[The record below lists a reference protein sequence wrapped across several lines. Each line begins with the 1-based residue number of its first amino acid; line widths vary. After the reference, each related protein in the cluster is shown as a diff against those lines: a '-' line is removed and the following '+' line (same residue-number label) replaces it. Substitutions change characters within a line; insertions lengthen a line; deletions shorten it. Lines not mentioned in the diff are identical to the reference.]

1 METAHHSPAAD
12 VGVEEPPRRS
22 AKSGL
27 REPPVTKTGLIL
39 WLLAYVVLTGV
50 AILVGFLI
58 VDHLDAVQ
66 DLDRRVARWLGDE
79 RTDGWTSMSW
89 WGSGLAESFV
99 KIAAAAAL
107 SAFFLWKFRRWSE
120 ATLLVGALVLE
131 VMIFTTSSFVV
142 DRARPGVPKLD
153 TIPPTSSFP
162 SGHAAAAVA
171 FYGALAIIVFWHTR
185 HRVARAVVVGAA
197 IVFPLIVGASRMYR
211 GMHHLSDVIVGFVVG
226 GMALWVTYL
235 VVNGIRSRSDAT
247 DAPVPG
253 YPTARPPDL
262 ASSRATVARLSVH
275 TDSGSG
281 GSIGSQSGMPKP
293 SRFIEPTGRA

>member
-1 METAHHSPAAD
+1 
-12 VGVEEPPRRS
+12 
-22 AKSGL
+22 
-27 REPPVTKTGLIL
+27 
-39 WLLAYVVLTGV
+39 
-50 AILVGFLI
+50 
-58 VDHLDAVQ
+58 
-66 DLDRRVARWLGDE
+66 LGDE

-226 GMALWVTYL
+226 GVALWVTYL
-235 VVNGIRSRSDAT
+235 VVNERRSQAGSVPERETGSVPERGSGSVT
-247 DAPVPG
+247 GWRDAPRTSPFPSTRRRRRRPRRPWTPRTR
-253 YPTARPPDL
+253 PT
-262 ASSRATVARLSVH
+262 S
-275 TDSGSG
+275 
-281 GSIGSQSGMPKP
+281 
-293 SRFIEPTGRA
+293 